1 LISVKKRQ
9 QFVDELID
17 IQNHP
22 QAEDDFRKENSMANI
37 RSVQDYKEFLKEN
50 RELLHKNAVRIENL
64 PPDDDWILDD
74 EWDEIYEQEVLKR
87 GKV

>member
-1 LISVKKRQ
+1 MVVRIIVYSSGVS
-9 QFVDELID
+9 
-17 IQNHP
+17 
-22 QAEDDFRKENSMANI
+22 RKEDSMANI
-37 RSVQDYKEFLKEN
+37 RSVEDYKEFLKEN
-50 RELLHKNAVRIENL
+50 RELLHKNAVRIEDL